1 MFLPSSCSSSVL
13 SQWRERHSCYTRY
26 AERKGQEQ
34 IGISISCQFSD
45 LSPYLRFESFPSR
58 VSIFLERSKTD
69 LTLHCSYRSRDVS
82 SPVPAHLQFLASGV
96 KDTVV
101 TPDMLKERVKNKS
114 A

>member
-1 MFLPSSCSSSVL
+1 MRVSSDSVN
-13 SQWRERHSCYTRY
+13 
-26 AERKGQEQ
+26 
-34 IGISISCQFSD
+34 F
-45 LSPYLRFESFPSR
+45 LRFESFPSR

-101 TPDMLKERVKNKS
+101 TPDMLKGRVKNKS